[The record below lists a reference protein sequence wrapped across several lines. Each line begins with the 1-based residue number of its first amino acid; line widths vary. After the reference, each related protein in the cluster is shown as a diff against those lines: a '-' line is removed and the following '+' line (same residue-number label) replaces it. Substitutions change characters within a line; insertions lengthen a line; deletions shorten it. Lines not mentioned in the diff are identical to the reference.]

1 MGITAQRTRNEDRAR
16 ALQAMRLGYMSHA
29 MAGVNLEKTREAL
42 KIPPGYS
49 PQIAIAVGKQA
60 DLASLPERLRERE
73 VPNGRRPQ
81 TDFVFEGGFPE
92 L

>member
-1 MGITAQRTRNEDRAR
+1 MAFDRTP
-16 ALQAMRLGYMSHA
+16 RL
-29 MAGVNLEKTREAL
+29 LEKT
-42 KIPPGYS
+42 
-49 PQIAIAVGKQA
+49 VGKQA